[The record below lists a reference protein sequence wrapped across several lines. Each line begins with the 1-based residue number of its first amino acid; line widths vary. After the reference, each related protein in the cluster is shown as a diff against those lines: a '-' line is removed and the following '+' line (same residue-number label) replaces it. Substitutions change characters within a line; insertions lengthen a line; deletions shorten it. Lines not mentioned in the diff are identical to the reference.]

1 MKYDYIVLGAGSAGA
16 IMATRL
22 SENPRTSVLLIEA
35 GPDYPDFEHLPEE
48 VKYGYATG
56 TNIMT
61 SEHNWQFMG
70 KATDTAPLMMVPRGK
85 ITGGSSA
92 INGQVFLRGV
102 PEDYDSWAAMGND
115 QWGFQNCLQYLRI
128 IESDTEFGGGDFH
141 NNDGPIVVRRFKQ
154 EEMFLDQKA
163 FYAACRDAGFPDSPD
178 HNAPDA
184 FGVGPCPVNNPN
196 GIRWSTALGYLNL
209 ARHRLNLTIRPNAT
223 VQQIIFEGNRAVGVD
238 VGSGGERFT
247 AEGEQIILSSGAIGS
262 PQILMLSGVGPADHL
277 RSLGIPLVLD
287 SPGVGQNLRDHPA
300 ICITWRTKKEHPL
313 DGMPARYQMALRFT
327 AERSDVRNDMQVLM
341 ESSATERID
350 RGGDRMEP
358 IGIRMVGVLNLETSS
373 GELRL
378 TSADPNEQPF
388 LDFRY
393 FQDEKGFDIQRVR
406 EVVRICVKLGEHSSF
421 KDIIEERVEPTD
433 EELATND
440 ALDVFIKREV
450 TTAQHI
456 SCTCKMGPDSDPMAV
471 VDQFGRVKGLEGLRI
486 ADASIMPNCVRANT
500 NVTAMMIGERVAD
513 FIIKGT

>member
-22 SENPRTSVLLIEA
+22 SENPDTSVLLIEA

-56 TNIMT
+56 TDIMT
-61 SEHNWQFMG
+61 SDHNWQFMG
-70 KATDTAPLMMVPRGK
+70 KATDTAPMMMVPRGK
-85 ITGGSSA
+85 VTGGSSA

-115 QWGFQNCLQYLRI
+115 QWGFQSCLKYLRM

-154 EEMFLDQKA
+154 EEMLPDQQA

-184 FGVGPCPVNNPN
+184 SGVGPCPVNNPN

-223 VQQIIFEGNRAVGVD
+223 VQRIIFEGNRAVGVD
-238 VGSGGERFT
+238 VESGGERFT

-277 RSLGIPLVLD
+277 RSLGIPVVHD
-287 SPGVGQNLRDHPA
+287 SPGVGQNLRDHPL
-300 ICITWRTKKEHPL
+300 IYVTWRTKKDHVL
-313 DGMPARYQMALRFT
+313 DGLAARMQMALRFT
-327 AERSDVRNDMQVLM
+327 SDGSDLRNDMQVLM
-341 ESSATERID
+341 QSFASERID

-358 IGIRMVGVLNLETSS
+358 LGIRMIGILDLETSS

-388 LDFRY
+388 LDYRY
-393 FQDEKGFDIQRVR
+393 FQDENGFDIRR
-406 EVVRICVKLGEHSSF
+406 LRDVVRTCVKLGEHPSF
-421 KDIIEERVEPTD
+421 KDIIEERTEPTD
-433 EELATND
+433 AELATDD
-440 ALDVFIKREV
+440 ALDVYIKREV
-450 TTAQHI
+450 STAQHI

-471 VDQFGRVKGLEGLRI
+471 VDQFGRVKGVEGLRI

-500 NVTAMMIGERVAD
+500 NVTTMMIGERIAD
-513 FIIKGT
+513 FIIKGS